1 MRKVKIMST
10 ADKIIDENI
19 DAFQEL
25 AGMKIIYSDEIISDF
40 EEIRTS
46 YDSLKDVKKL
56 KKELNKL
63 LHKYHNNYGLLNYY

>member
-10 ADKIIDENI
+10 ADKIIDDNI

-25 AGMKIIYSDEIISDF
+25 AGMKIIYADEIISDF
-40 EEIRTS
+40 EEIRDS

-63 LHKYHNNYGLLNYY
+63 LHK